1 MKQHVSALLSP
12 KMLGVTLLL
21 TIALF
26 LGATTMLHKG
36 ALTVDG
42 VVREDI
48 PSTAR
53 IIHVTNLNADGP
65 GSLTEAIMASGPRI
79 VVFDVGGTIDL
90 RSNTSNRPYRIL
102 QISNGN
108 LVIAGET
115 APEPGIHLIGAP
127 IGINTSN
134 VVIRHLSVY
143 TGTMF
148 PYYLSSDALKINAA
162 GSQYAKNILIENNA
176 FFWAIDETG
185 ETWTD
190 PVGYEIGKISDVTFR
205 NNIFGEALLAINQGT
220 SNPQG
225 ALHPKGP
232 HSNGFLI
239 SHGAQHI
246 TFDKNLF
253 ASNYRRNPW
262 ITGNTSTFLL
272 NNVIF
277 NPDRHAIIFSGG
289 NVYGEPPQPVL
300 GAESTMIG
308 NVCIAGAD
316 TSAWLLGD
324 EDGTPK
330 MIFGAPGSV
339 GQNTRLHLD
348 DNVFLTSGLSEIG
361 RDWGVFYDSDDII
374 IPEDQPV
381 HWKPLSDYTILPS
394 SQVFNTVLQTV
405 GPNPSFSNRVHTK
418 RLLDAVRNGTS
429 RIINVERDVGGYPV
443 LTRTNRSF
451 SVQSLLPIP
460 PGYLSALINITPNS
474 SSSSRSSV
482 ASSSTTV
489 PPNVTLPAP
498 VGQWIMNSTTLTADT
513 SGRNNTLSVFGSV
526 PKVNDDGAYAAS
538 FTGNLSNYLSAAQS
552 PTLNM
557 DGSSYTL
564 SVWFKSADLSAD
576 YATLMTKGSEG
587 RFGNVPFQ
595 LFRDGNKVH
604 MTIGDKTVQPT
615 LYLPDGSLDPRS
627 GKAYA
632 DNLISPTIIEANTW
646 NHVVAWY
653 DAINDTLNMSVNG
666 ETPVSVNAEFTSGYD
681 NITDTAP
688 LFIGKMFGQKPFN
701 GLISHVQ
708 MWKTL
713 LTDAQRK
720 SLYQNNIHCQ
730 TGAINCTGAT
740 RMIDNGETG
749 FYRYGFSAGVGGY
762 KNTVDQKVVRAQV
775 EPATKSAL
783 WLMKDA
789 DMGTYDIYMTW
800 PASST
805 RATNATVEMVVP
817 GTSTRVTATLDQ
829 TIAPRADSTLSG
841 GVWQKIGTV
850 TLGNRSS
857 IRVRLLQGTSA
868 VNQNLAADAVLFIK
882 R

>member
-12 KMLGVTLLL
+12 KILGVTLLL
-21 TIALF
+21 TIALL
-26 LGATTMLHKG
+26 LGTTTMLHKG

-48 PSTAR
+48 PSSAR

-65 GSLTEAIMASGPRI
+65 GSLTEAIMASGPRVI
-79 VVFDVGGTIDL
+79 VFDVGGTINL
-90 RSNTSNRPYRIL
+90 QSTSDVRPTRIL
-102 QISNGN
+102 SIRNGN
-108 LVIAGET
+108 VVIAGET

-127 IGINTSN
+127 LEILTSN
-134 VVIRHLSVY
+134 VVIRHLNIY
-143 TGTMF
+143 TGTKF
-148 PYYLSSDALKINAA
+148 PYFLSSDAIKIDSFGGTNVH
-162 GSQYAKNILIENNA
+162 NILIENNA

-185 ETWTD
+185 ELWTD
-190 PVGYEIGKISDVTFR
+190 PTNFAIGRIKDVIFR
-205 NNIFGEALLAINQGT
+205 NNIFAEALLAMNQGT

-239 SHGAQHI
+239 SHGAQRI

-394 SQVFNTVLQTV
+394 SQVFNAVLQTV
-405 GPNPSFSNRVHTK
+405 GPNPSSSNRPHTK

-429 RIINVERDVGGYPV
+429 RIVNVEADVGGYP
-443 LTRTNRSF
+443 LLARTTRSVF

-460 PGYLSALINITPNS
+460 PGYLSALINVTT

-482 ASSSTTV
+482 ASSSATV

-498 VGQWIMNSTTLTADT
+498 VGQWIMNSTTLTEDT
-513 SGRNNTLSVFGSV
+513 SGKNNTLSITGTV
-526 PKVNDDGAYAAS
+526 PKVPDDGAYAAS

-564 SVWFKSADLSAD
+564 SVWFKPSVIDSDLSTMIA
-576 YATLMTKGSEG
+576 KGSEG

-595 LFRDGNKVH
+595 LYRDGNRVH
-604 MTIGDKTVQPT
+604 MTMGDKTVQPT
-615 LYLPDGSLDPRS
+615 LLLPDGTLDPRS
-627 GKAYA
+627 GKAWA
-632 DNLISPTIIEANTW
+632 DNLISPTIIEANRW

-653 DAINDTLNMSVNG
+653 DTMNDTLNMSVNG

-713 LTDAQRK
+713 LTDVQRK

-762 KNTVDQKVVRAQV
+762 KNTVDQKVVRAET
-775 EPATKSAL
+775 EPTTKSAL

-789 DMGTYDIYMTW
+789 DIGTYDIYMTW
-800 PASST
+800 PASSS
-805 RATNATVEMVVP
+805 RAKNATVEMVVP
-817 GTSTRVTATLDQ
+817 GTTTRVTATVDQ
-829 TIAPRADSTLSG
+829 TVAPRADSTLSS
-841 GVWQKIGTV
+841 GVWQKVGTV
-850 TLGNRSS
+850 TLGSRSS